1 MRFMKRLL
9 TAVYLYLGIFFV
21 LCLLC
26 WIITG
31 EEPAALIAG
40 ISTAAGVESV
50 IAGCIR
56 MREMQE
62 EQHREKTGQTNAGIS
77 PENAGELSAEPP
89 GKDSVAPCSIDPAW
103 GEK

>member
-9 TAVYLYLGIFFV
+9 TAVYLYLGIFFA

-50 IAGCIR
+50 ITGCMR

-62 EQHREKTGQTNAGIS
+62 ERNRKKEKEESGEGHRKI
-77 PENAGELSAEPP
+77 PGETSGETY
-89 GKDSVAPCSIDPAW
+89 IDPAW

>member
-9 TAVYLYLGIFFV
+9 TAVYLYLGIFFA
-21 LCLLC
+21 LCLVC
-26 WIITG
+26 WILTG

-40 ISTAAGVESV
+40 ISAAAGVESV
-50 IAGCIR
+50 IAGCMR

-62 EQHREKTGQTNAGIS
+62 ERNRERADRESMGDMQGKLS
-77 PENAGELSAEPP
+77 EKCSGEPYT
-89 GKDSVAPCSIDPAW
+89 IDPAW

>member
-1 MRFMKRLL
+1 MKRLL
-9 TAVYLYLGIFFV
+9 TAVYLYLGIFFA
-21 LCLLC
+21 LCLVC
-26 WIITG
+26 WIVTG

-50 IAGCIR
+50 IAGCMR

-62 EQHREKTGQTNAGIS
+62 ERRKEKEESGEGRREIPGGTS
-77 PENAGELSAEPP
+77 GETY
-89 GKDSVAPCSIDPAW
+89 IDPAW

>member
-1 MRFMKRLL
+1 MKRLL
-9 TAVYLYLGIFFV
+9 TAVYLYLGIFFA
-21 LCLLC
+21 LCLIC

-40 ISTAAGVESV
+40 ISAAAGVESV
-50 IAGCIR
+50 IAGCMR

-62 EQHREKTGQTNAGIS
+62 ERKREETR
-77 PENAGELSAEPP
+77 EPGDVRREERGKASCSTP
-89 GKDSVAPCSIDPAW
+89 GKTCDIDPAW

>member
-1 MRFMKRLL
+1 MRYMKRLL
-9 TAVYLYLGIFFV
+9 TAVYLYLGIFFA
-21 LCLLC
+21 LCLVC
-26 WIITG
+26 WIVTG

-62 EQHREKTGQTNAGIS
+62 ERNRKKEKEES
-77 PENAGELSAEPP
+77 GEGRGEIPGETSGEPY
-89 GKDSVAPCSIDPAW
+89 IDPAW

>member
-9 TAVYLYLGIFFV
+9 TAVYLYLGIFFA
-21 LCLLC
+21 LCLVC
-26 WIITG
+26 WIVTG

-40 ISTAAGVESV
+40 ISAAAGVESV
-50 IAGCIR
+50 IAGCMR

-62 EQHREKTGQTNAGIS
+62 ERKRTGEMSAGDS
-77 PENAGELSAEPP
+77 EPGT
-89 GKDSVAPCSIDPAW
+89 GKPYTIDPEW

>member
-1 MRFMKRLL
+1 MRYMKRLL
-9 TAVYLYLGIFFV
+9 TAVYLYLGVFFA
-21 LCLLC
+21 LCLVC
-26 WIITG
+26 WMVTG

-56 MREMQE
+56 IREMGE
-62 EQHREKTGQTNAGIS
+62 ERKREMEKSEADEVCREIPRETSGQPHT
-77 PENAGELSAEPP
+77 
-89 GKDSVAPCSIDPAW
+89 IDPAW

>member
-9 TAVYLYLGIFFV
+9 TAVYLYLGIFFA
-21 LCLLC
+21 LCLLF

-40 ISTAAGVESV
+40 ISAAAGVESV
-50 IAGCIR
+50 ITGCMR

-62 EQHREKTGQTNAGIS
+62 ERNRERKEQ
-77 PENAGELSAEPP
+77 GEQESVAEPYT
-89 GKDSVAPCSIDPAW
+89 IDPKW

>member
-9 TAVYLYLGIFFV
+9 TAVYLYLGIFFA
-21 LCLLC
+21 LCLIC
-26 WIITG
+26 WIVTG

-40 ISTAAGVESV
+40 ISAAAGVESV
-50 IAGCIR
+50 IAGCMR

-62 EQHREKTGQTNAGIS
+62 ERNRKKEKEESGEGRREI
-77 PENAGELSAEPP
+77 PGETSGETY
-89 GKDSVAPCSIDPAW
+89 IDTAW

>member
-9 TAVYLYLGIFFV
+9 TAVYLYLGIFFA
-21 LCLLC
+21 LCLVC
-26 WIITG
+26 WILTG

-40 ISTAAGVESV
+40 ISAAAGVESV
-50 IAGCIR
+50 ITGCMR

-62 EQHREKTGQTNAGIS
+62 ERNRERKEQ
-77 PENAGELSAEPP
+77 GEQESVVEPYT
-89 GKDSVAPCSIDPAW
+89 IDPKW